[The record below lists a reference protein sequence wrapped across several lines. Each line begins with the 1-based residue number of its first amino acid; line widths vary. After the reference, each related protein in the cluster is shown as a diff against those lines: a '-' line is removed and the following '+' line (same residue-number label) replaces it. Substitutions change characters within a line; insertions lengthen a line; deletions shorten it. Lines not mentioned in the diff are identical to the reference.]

1 MVRRQVFH
9 AFEPQVNEGL
19 CALLDFC
26 ERNSARAV
34 LVNGF
39 AEQAV
44 PHALGRQA
52 PFARLVKADLV
63 RS

>member
-9 AFEPQVNEGL
+9 TFEPQVNEGL
-19 CALLDFC
+19 STLLDFC
-26 ERNSARAV
+26 EGDGTRAV

-44 PHALGRQA
+44 PYALGRQA